1 MRQHWAKFFI
11 DIAYM
16 YANQVTCASGR
27 KVGCVI
33 SRGNRQIS
41 AGFNGVKPKVP
52 HPDKCERLIYG
63 VPSGG
68 GLHMCECDHA
78 EANAID
84 FAKRMGIDIVGAEM
98 YATAQPCDLCSAKI
112 IEAKLGAV
120 YYDVPYPGSN
130 SLIDFFQAG
139 IMCEP
144 YHNVV
149 LRSLSVGEQSNY
161 LLELTKNERG
171 LDRIAKLIP
180 TFIHLSAGMAEA
192 FACAIVNR
200 SGVFG
205 KEEPITEWNELD
217 CTITVKLSETAMPI
231 KIAPKE
237 NIILGL
243 QAHYGVPN
251 FLN

>member
-11 DIAYM
+11 DLAYM

-33 SRGNRQIS
+33 ARGNRQIS
-41 AGFNGVKPKVP
+41 AGFNGVKPKVA
-52 HPDKCERLIYG
+52 HPDKCDRLIYG
-63 VPSGG
+63 VPSGA

-78 EANAID
+78 EANALD
-84 FAKRMGIDIVGAEM
+84 FAERMGINVEGAEM

-112 IEAKLGAV
+112 IKAKLGAV
-120 YYDVPYPGSN
+120 YFDVPYPGSN
-130 SLIDFFQAG
+130 SLSDFADAA
-139 IMCEP
+139 IVCEP

-149 LRSLSVGEQSNY
+149 MRDLTVGAQADY
-161 LLELTKNERG
+161 MLEITKNERG

-180 TFIHLSAGMAEA
+180 TFMHLSAGMAEA
-192 FACAIVNR
+192 YACAIVNR

-205 KEEPITEWNELD
+205 KEEPITQWNALD
-217 CTITVKLSETAMPI
+217 CTITVRLSETAMPI
-231 KIAPKE
+231 KIEPKD

-243 QAHYGVPN
+243 RVQYDPKY
-251 FLN
+251 F